1 MQLTRPL
8 AAALL
13 LGSIWGAPSVLPA
26 QAAPASPAAQPALE
40 ALRVFLDCNAFCDFD
55 HLRREITYVNWV
67 RDRQDADVHLL
78 ITSQRTGGGGQE
90 YVLKYIGLRSFR
102 GTEHEIK
109 FATRQSDT
117 DDEIR
122 NQQTQRIGLGLAL
135 YVAAGSLA
143 DRVRLTYSAPAAGVA
158 GPTQVPKDPWNFW
171 VFRVSANTH
180 FSGES
185 QSKRNN
191 VSASLRAD
199 RVTERWKFRA
209 SMSGNRNHS
218 SFQLSDSSTFSSTT
232 KSYNLN
238 SVLVRSLG
246 DHWSLG
252 VEGNGSRSTRNN
264 YDLQVSLSPGIEY
277 NIFPYRES
285 SRRQLVFIYSLGLSY
300 SNYRDTTIFDKL
312 KETRPT
318 QNLTAA
324 AEATQPWGSLFTQLR
339 ASNYLDDFSK
349 NRFSVDAF
357 CSVRLVRGLNL
368 NVNGGYSRVRDQLS
382 LLKAGLS
389 DEEILLQLK
398 QLKTDYYYYGS
409 VGLSYTF
416 GSKFNNVVNP
426 RFNNS
431 GGGGG
436 GNCFCDGGSCFCS

>member
-1 MQLTRPL
+1 MQLTRSL

-13 LGSIWGAPSVLPA
+13 LGLALPAPLALSA
-26 QAAPASPAAQPALE
+26 QAAPSAPAQAVE
-40 ALRVFLDCNAFCDFD
+40 ALRVFLDCNTFCDFD

-78 ITSQRTGGGGQE
+78 ITSQSTGGGGQQ

-102 GTEHEIK
+102 GTEHEVR
-109 FATRQSDT
+109 FSTRQSDT

-122 NQQTQRIGLGLAL
+122 KQQTQRIGLGLAF
-135 YVAAGSLA
+135 YVAGGSLA
-143 DRVRLTYSAPAAGVA
+143 DRVRLTYTAPAAGDTA
-158 GPTQVPKDPWNFW
+158 ASQAPRDPWNFW
-171 VFRVSANTH
+171 VFRASANAQL
-180 FSGES
+180 SGES

-191 VSASLRAD
+191 IFASLRAD
-199 RVTERWKFRA
+199 RVTERWKFRT
-209 SMSGNRNHS
+209 SLSGSRNHS

-232 KSYNLN
+232 KSYTL
-238 SVLVRSLG
+238 SSLLVRSLG
-246 DHWSLG
+246 DHWSVG
-252 VEGNGSRSTRNN
+252 VQGNGLRSTRNN
-264 YDLQVSLSPGIEY
+264 YDLQASFTPGIEY
-277 NIFPYRES
+277 NIFPYKES
-285 SRRQLVFIYSLGLSY
+285 SRRQLVLIYALGLSY

-318 QNLTAA
+318 QSFTAA
-324 AEATQPWGSLFTQLR
+324 AEATQPWGSLFAQLR

-349 NRFSVDAF
+349 NRFSIDAY
-357 CSVRLVRGLNL
+357 CSVRLLRGLNL
-368 NVNGGYSRVRDQLS
+368 NVNGGYSRVHDQLS

-398 QLKTDYYYYGS
+398 QLKTSYYYYSS

-436 GNCFCDGGSCFCS
+436 NCFCEGGSCFCS

>member
-1 MQLTRPL
+1 MQLIRPV
-8 AAALL
+8 AAGLL
-13 LGSIWGAPSVLPA
+13 LCLAMAAPSALPG
-26 QAAPASPAAQPALE
+26 QAAPSPAAQPAAE
-40 ALRVFLDCNAFCDFD
+40 ALRVFLDCNTFCDFD

-102 GTEHEIK
+102 GTEHEVK
-109 FATRQSDT
+109 FTTRQSDT

-122 NQQTQRIGLGLAL
+122 NQQTQRIGLGLAF

-143 DRVRLTYSAPAAGVA
+143 DRVRLTYTALAADSAA
-158 GPTQVPKDPWNFW
+158 PTQAPRDPWNFW
-171 VFRVSANTH
+171 VFRVSANAY

-191 VSASLRAD
+191 ISASLGAD

-209 SMSGNRNHS
+209 SVNANRSHS

-238 SVLVRSLG
+238 SILVRSLG

-252 VEGNGSRSTRNN
+252 VQGSGSRSTRNN
-264 YDLQVSLSPGIEY
+264 YDLQASLSPGIEY
-277 NIFPYRES
+277 NIFPYKES
-285 SRRQLVFIYSLGLSY
+285 SRRQLVLIYALGLSY

-318 QNLTAA
+318 QNFTVA
-324 AEATQPWGSLFTQLR
+324 AEATQPWGSLFAQLR

-349 NRFSVDAF
+349 NRFSVDAY

-368 NVNGGYSRVRDQLS
+368 NVNGGYSRVHDQLS

-398 QLKTDYYYYGS
+398 QLKTSYYYYSS

-436 GNCFCDGGSCFCS
+436 NCVCEGGSCFCF